1 MAALAVAAHPAAQPG
16 AAFDILIRNGLL
28 VDGTG
33 AAGVVTS
40 VGIRGG
46 RIAEIGALAGATAR
60 ETIDARGLVIAPG
73 FIDVHTH
80 VDEIATQPAIPH
92 FVRMGVTTVIAGN
105 CGGSAVDVA
114 KGLAEVEAAK
124 PAINY
129 ATLVGHNTVRR
140 EVMGTANRQATP
152 AELTKMEALV
162 DQAMRDGAVG
172 FSTGLQYVP
181 GTYAETGEIVALAR
195 AAAKRGGVYA
205 THMRNEGTTLE
216 EAVGEAINIAE
227 QAQCPLEISHLKVD
241 APSRWGASAKALAMI
256 DAARARGLRVNADQ
270 YLYDAA
276 SSNLGIRFPSWV
288 LEGGQEK
295 INERLDD
302 DATWAKIRAE
312 MRELIRERG
321 LEDYN
326 FARIA
331 EYRTD
336 RSLNGLTIPQ
346 ASQKVLGAADLAT
359 QQEMMRKMLRAGG
372 ASMVYHFMSDDDLTR
387 ILKHPMVSIASDSG
401 LNTFGEGVPHPRG
414 YGNAVRV
421 LGRYVREQKVITLE
435 EAIRKMTSLPAD
447 QFCVRGSRPAG
458 GGQGRRRR
466 GVRCGHRGRSRHLCG
481 AASVSDWHRARAG
494 ERRARRPR
502 RDADRRPPRPGA
514 APPLGPGTIARNLR
528 QFLPRWQKRRHFGRY
543 RARPHPLGAG
553 GAVLAGLLRRGIDVR
568 RRQERYRRRRHETR
582 CVHGHHPGERARD
595 VRKVADDDG
604 IGVPVRE
611 VERFDLATE

>member
-1 MAALAVAAHPAAQPG
+1 MAALAVGAAPAAQPG
-16 AAFDILIRNGLL
+16 ATFDILIRNGLL

-46 RIAEIGALAGATAR
+46 RIAEIGALTGATAP
-60 ETIDARGLVIAPG
+60 ETIDASGLVVAPG

-80 VDEIATQPAIPH
+80 VDEIATQPSIPH
-92 FVRMGVTTVIAGN
+92 FVRMGVTTVVAGN
-105 CGGSAVDVA
+105 CGGSAADVA
-114 KGLAEVEAAK
+114 KGFAEVESAK

-140 EVMGTANRQATP
+140 EVMGTVNRQATP
-152 AELTKMEALV
+152 EELTKMEALV
-162 DQAMRDGAVG
+162 DKAMRDGAVG

-195 AAAKRGGVYA
+195 AAARRGGVYA

-295 INERLDD
+295 IDERLDD

-321 LEDYN
+321 LEDYD

-359 QQEMMRKMLRAGG
+359 QQEMMRRMLRAGG

-447 QFCVRGSRPAG
+447 QFAFAD
-458 GGQGRRRR
+458 
-466 GVRCGHRGRSRHLCG
+466 RGRL
-481 AASVSDWHRARAG
+481 AAGKAADVVVFDAGTVGDRATY
-494 ERRARRPR
+494 
-502 RDADRRPPRPGA
+502 AD
-514 APPLGPGTIARNLR
+514 
-528 QFLPRWQKRRHFGRY
+528 
-543 RARPHPLGAG
+543 PHQYPTGIVH
-553 GAVLAGLLRRGIDVR
+553 VLVN
-568 RRQERYRRRRHETR
+568 
-582 CVHGHHPGERARD
+582 
-595 VRKVADDDG
+595 
-604 IGVPVRE
+604 GVPVVRGGTQTDARPGQ
-611 VERFDLATE
+611 VLRHR

>member
-1 MAALAVAAHPAAQPG
+1 MAALAAAALAAQPG
-16 AAFDILIRNGLL
+16 AAFDILIRDGLL

-60 ETIDARGLVIAPG
+60 ETIDASGLVIAPG

-92 FVRMGVTTVIAGN
+92 FVRMGVTTVVAGN
-105 CGGSAVDVA
+105 CGGSAADVA
-114 KGLAEVEAAK
+114 EGFAEVEAAK
-124 PAINY
+124 PALNY

-195 AAAKRGGVYA
+195 AAARRGGVYA

-288 LEGGQEK
+288 LEGGQDK

-302 DATWAKIRAE
+302 DASWAKIRAE

-321 LEDYN
+321 LEDYG

-336 RSLNGLTIPQ
+336 RALNGLTIPQ
-346 ASQKVLGAADLAT
+346 VSQKVLGAADLAT
-359 QQEMMRKMLRAGG
+359 QQEMMRRMLRAGG

-387 ILKHPMVSIASDSG
+387 ILRHPMVSIASDSG

-414 YGNAVRV
+414 YGNAARV

-447 QFCVRGSRPAG
+447 QFSFADRGRLAAGKAADVVVFDAGTVGDRATYAEPHQYPTGIVHVLVNGVAVVRGG
-458 GGQGRRRR
+458 TQT
-466 GVRCGHRGRSRHLCG
+466 
-481 AASVSDWHRARAG
+481 
-494 ERRARRPR
+494 
-502 RDADRRPPRPGA
+502 DARPGQV
-514 APPLGPGTIARNLR
+514 LR
-528 QFLPRWQKRRHFGRY
+528 HR
-543 RARPHPLGAG
+543 
-553 GAVLAGLLRRGIDVR
+553 
-568 RRQERYRRRRHETR
+568 
-582 CVHGHHPGERARD
+582 
-595 VRKVADDDG
+595 
-604 IGVPVRE
+604 
-611 VERFDLATE
+611 

>member
-1 MAALAVAAHPAAQPG
+1 MRKALVVACAVVLPAVLGSRNGGAQGQP
-16 AAFDILIRNGLL
+16 FELLIRNGLV

-33 AAGVVTS
+33 APARVAS
-40 VGIRGG
+40 VGIRNG
-46 RIAEIGALAGATAR
+46 RIAEVGALKGAAAAR
-60 ETIDARGLVIAPG
+60 TIDATGLVVAPG
-73 FIDVHTH
+73 FVDVHTH

-105 CGGSAVDVA
+105 CGGSAADLGNA
-114 KGLAEVEAAK
+114 LREIETAR

-152 AELTKMEALV
+152 DELKRMEALV
-162 DQAMRDGAVG
+162 DRAMADGAVG

-181 GTYAETGEIVALAR
+181 GTYAETAEIVALAR
-195 AAAKRGGVYA
+195 VSARRGGVYA
-205 THMRNEGTTLE
+205 THMRNEGTALE
-216 EAVGEAINIAE
+216 ESVGEAINVAE

-288 LEGGQEK
+288 LEGGQDA
-295 INERLDD
+295 INARLDD
-302 DATWAKIRAE
+302 PATWEKVRAE

-321 LEDYN
+321 LEDYD

-346 ASQKVLGAADLAT
+346 AAQKVLGAADLAT
-359 QQEMMRKMLRAGG
+359 QQEMMRRMLRAGG
-372 ASMVYHFMSDDDLTR
+372 ASMVYHFMSDDDLAR
-387 ILKHPMVSIASDSG
+387 ILRHPMVSIASDSG

-421 LGRYVREQKVITLE
+421 LGKYVREQKIITLE
-435 EAIRKMTSLPAD
+435 EAVRKMTSLPAD
-447 QFCVRGSRPAG
+447 QFGFAD
-458 GGQGRRRR
+458 
-466 GVRCGHRGRSRHLCG
+466 RGRL
-481 AASVSDWHRARAG
+481 AAGKAADIVIFDAG
-494 ERRARRPR
+494 
-502 RDADRRPPRPGA
+502 
-514 APPLGPGTIARNLR
+514 T
-528 QFLPRWQKRRHFGRY
+528 
-543 RARPHPLGAG
+543 
-553 GAVLAGLLRRGIDVR
+553 
-568 RRQERYRRRRHETR
+568 
-582 CVHGHHPGERARD
+582 
-595 VRKVADDDG
+595 VADTATYSQPHQYAAG
-604 IGVPVRE
+604 IVHVLVNGVPV
-611 VERFDLATE
+611 VERGTQTDARPGRVLRHKNRL